1 MKNKFSLF
9 VVVIFF
15 SFCFVIFY
23 KGLNA
28 PNNYTPKV
36 NEKKNIPTFKAKDFY
51 WNNYVNSDKIFEE
64 NIFYVVNI
72 WASWCVPC
80 RTEHPLLM
88 QLSKNQSIKLIG
100 LNYRDNFNNAKKFI
114 DDFGNPYSR
123 ILIDKDGTLGVE
135 FGAYGVPETFLI
147 DKNKDIIKKNSSNYT
162 QCDSLLMGNKCGA
175 HTVPYIKNKNS
186 ESNITHEA
194 TTSKISEEQLH
205 YCQQRGL
212 SQEEAVGLIVNGFC
226 KEVLQQLPM
235 EFAVEAQKLVG
246 ISLEG
251 SVG

>member
-9 VVVIFF
+9 IIVIFF

-23 KGLNA
+23 KGLNI

-36 NEKKNIPTFKAKDFY
+36 EKKKIIPIFKAKDFDS
-51 WNNYVNSDKIFEE
+51 NNYINSDKIFED
-64 NIFYVVNI
+64 NIFYIVNI

-114 DDFGNPYSR
+114 DEFGNPYSR
-123 ILIDKDGTLGVE
+123 ILIDKEGILGVE

-147 DKNKDIIKKNSSNYT
+147 DKNKYIIKKFVGPIN
-162 QCDSLLMGNKCGA
+162 
-175 HTVPYIKNKNS
+175 
-186 ESNITHEA
+186 
-194 TTSKISEEQLH
+194 
-205 YCQQRGL
+205 
-212 SQEEAVGLIVNGFC
+212 QEIVN
-226 KEVLQQLPM
+226 EI
-235 EFAVEAQKLVG
+235 KL
-246 ISLEG
+246 IIK
-251 SVG
+251 

>member
-9 VVVIFF
+9 AVIIFL
-15 SFCFVIFY
+15 SFCFAIFY
-23 KGLNA
+23 KGLNHS
-28 PNNYTPKV
+28 NTYTPKITD
-36 NEKKNIPTFKAKDFY
+36 KKYIPIFEAKNF
-51 WNNYVNSDKIFEE
+51 NSSTYLNSKKIFEE
-64 NIFYVVNI
+64 DIYYIVNI

-147 DKNKDIIKKNSSNYT
+147 NKDKSIVKKFVGPINQEIVNEIKLIIK
-162 QCDSLLMGNKCGA
+162 
-175 HTVPYIKNKNS
+175 
-186 ESNITHEA
+186 
-194 TTSKISEEQLH
+194 
-205 YCQQRGL
+205 
-212 SQEEAVGLIVNGFC
+212 
-226 KEVLQQLPM
+226 
-235 EFAVEAQKLVG
+235 
-246 ISLEG
+246 
-251 SVG
+251 